1 MKSFTH
7 TEEIAYNVKVYF
19 STTANYFLLSIML
32 MKTVMQ
38 ANGQKISL
46 MLTNTVS
53 YTLSMCVC
61 SEVTR

>member
-1 MKSFTH
+1 
-7 TEEIAYNVKVYF
+7 
-19 STTANYFLLSIML
+19 ML

-38 ANGQKISL
+38 AIGQKISL